1 VSLVCWR
8 VFCLTS
14 GVDERE
20 LAGLRLCL
28 EEFAAE
34 VFEGFSRADQRAT
47 GLRYLRGL
55 MLDGKRKSMQPM
67 AERLG
72 IDYQQFQQFLT
83 SSTWDY
89 VAVRRRLAGQIVDLV
104 EPAAWVVDDT
114 GFAKNGT
121 ASPGVAR
128 QYSGTLGKVGNCQVA
143 VSLHAVTDAA
153 SGVLGWRLFLPES
166 SWDERSVPVVPEG
179 PEHDQQRAQA
189 EQKTAQIQ
197 ARRARAKIPDDQRY
211 RAKWQMAL
219 ELIDEVIGWGHRPPV
234 LVGDAGY
241 GDTTEFRTALSD
253 RDILYVLAVKS
264 STSAYPAHALPKPAS
279 VPVAGAGRQGRPA
292 GPGYRDTATSL
303 KELALQAIRDNP
315 ALLQE
320 TTWRHG
326 TKTSPDNRSAA
337 MSSPFAALRVRPAN
351 RTIPRA
357 DDGSLP
363 DCWLLIEWPPDKDEP
378 TDYWLS
384 TLPPDTPLTTLIRL
398 AKIRWR
404 IEHDYRELKDG
415 LGLDHFEGRTF
426 TGWHRHATL
435 VTAAQLFLTRL
446 RLTHPKADGQP

>member
-1 VSLVCWR
+1 
-8 VFCLTS
+8 
-14 GVDERE
+14 VDERE
-20 LAGLRLCL
+20 LAELRLSL
-28 EEFAAE
+28 EEFASD
-34 VFEGFSRADQRAT
+34 VFEGFSRSDQRAT

-89 VAVRRRLAGQIVDLV
+89 VPVRRRLAGMVIDLID
-104 EPAAWVVDDT
+104 PQAWVVDDT

-143 VSLHAVTDAA
+143 VSVHAVTDTA
-153 SGVLGWRLFLPES
+153 SGVLGWRLFLPEKT
-166 SWDERSVPVVPEG
+166 WDEQSVPAVPPG
-179 PEHDQQRAQA
+179 SEHDQERAEA
-189 EQKTAQIQ
+189 EQKAAAIR
-197 ARRARAKIPDDQRY
+197 ARRARAKIPDAERH
-211 RAKWQMAL
+211 RPKWQMAL
-219 ELIDEVIGWGHRPPV
+219 ELIDENISWGHRPPV
-234 LVGDAGY
+234 LAGDAGY
-241 GDTTEFRTALSD
+241 GDTTEFRTALTE
-253 RDILYVLAVKS
+253 RDIPYVLAVKAT
-264 STSAYPAHALPKPAS
+264 TSAYPTHAVPLTPPAT
-279 VPVAGAGRQGRPA
+279 GRRGRPA
-292 GPGYRDTATSL
+292 VPAYPDEPDNL
-303 KELALQAIRDNP
+303 KTLALQAISDDPTILR
-315 ALLQE
+315 E
-320 TTWRHG
+320 VTWRHG
-326 TKTSPDNRSAA
+326 TRTSPDNRAAA
-337 MSSPFAALRVRPAN
+337 MTSHFAALRIRPAN
-351 RTIPRA
+351 RTITRA

-363 DCWLLIEWPPDKDEP
+363 DCWLIIEWPSDKDEP

-384 TLPPDTPLTTLIRL
+384 TLPDDTPLKTLVQL

-404 IEHDYRELKDG
+404 IEHDYREIKDG

-446 RLTHPKADGQP
+446 RLINPKADGQP

>member
-1 VSLVCWR
+1 
-8 VFCLTS
+8 LTS

-20 LAGLRLCL
+20 LSGWRLAL
-28 EEFAAE
+28 EEFASE
-34 VFEGFSRADQRAT
+34 VFEGFSRSDQRAT

-89 VAVRRRLAGQIVDLV
+89 VAVRRRLAGQIIALIG
-104 EPAAWVVDDT
+104 PQAWVVDDT
-114 GFAKNGT
+114 GFAKNGS

-143 VSLHAVTDAA
+143 VSLHAVTDRA
-153 SGVLGWRLFLPES
+153 SGVLGWRLFLPETT
-166 SWDERSVPVVPEG
+166 WDDERVPTVPEG
-179 PEHDQQRAQA
+179 REHDNERAEAA
-189 EQKTAQIQ
+189 EKAAAIRT
-197 ARRARAKIPDDQRY
+197 RRVRSKIPEDERH
-211 RAKWQMAL
+211 RPKWQMAL
-219 ELIDEVIGWGHRPPV
+219 ELIDENISWGHRPPV

-241 GDTTEFRTALSD
+241 GDTTEFRTALSE
-253 RDILYVLAVKS
+253 RDIPYVLAVKAT
-264 STSAYPAHALPKPAS
+264 TSAYRGAD
-279 VPVAGAGRQGRPA
+279 VPVPPATTGRRGRPA
-292 GPGYRDTATSL
+292 AAAYPNDPASL
-303 KELALQAIRDNP
+303 KTLALQAISDNP
-315 ALLQE
+315 ALLHE
-320 TTWRHG
+320 ITWRHG
-326 TKTSPDNRSAA
+326 TKTSPDNRDAA
-337 MSSPFAALRVRPAN
+337 MRSHFAALRVRPAN
-351 RTIPRA
+351 RTITRA

-363 DCWLLIEWPPDKDEP
+363 ECWLLIEWPPDKNEP

-384 TLPPDTPLTTLIRL
+384 TLPETTPVKTLIRL

-415 LGLDHFEGRTF
+415 LGLDHFEGRSWA
-426 TGWHRHATL
+426 GWHRHATL

-446 RLTHPKADGQP
+446 RLTNPKADGQT